1 MTHIL
6 PIGMGF
12 HTMKTTLEI
21 DEGVMRRLKARAASE
36 GTTLS
41 EVVEGAL
48 RAYLKEADRPPKE
61 LPPLPTWNSGGFLVD
76 IDDRNALYDAMDE
89 DDVRR

>member
-1 MTHIL
+1 
-6 PIGMGF
+6 
-12 HTMKTTLEI
+12 MKTTLEI
-21 DEGVMRRLKARAASE
+21 EEGVMRRLKARAASE
-36 GTTLS
+36 GVTLS

-48 RAYLKEADRPPKE
+48 RAYLKAAERPKE
-61 LPPLPTWNSGGFLVD
+61 LPPLPTFNSGGFLVD

>member
-1 MTHIL
+1 MD
-6 PIGMGF
+6 F
-12 HTMKTTLEI
+12 HMKTTLEI
-21 DEGVMRRLKARAASE
+21 EGSVMRRLKERAARE

-41 EVVEGAL
+41 EIVEGAL
-48 RAYLKEADRPPKE
+48 RAYLKELDQPKE

-89 DDVRR
+89 DDDVRR